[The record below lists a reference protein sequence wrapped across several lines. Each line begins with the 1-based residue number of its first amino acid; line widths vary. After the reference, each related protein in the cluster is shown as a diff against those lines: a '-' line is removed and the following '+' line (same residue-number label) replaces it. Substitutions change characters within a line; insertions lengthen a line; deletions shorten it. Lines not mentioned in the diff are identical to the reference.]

1 MRATPDTGFDALSA
15 SPQSLE
21 ITRALLARGRQQTL
35 HECLDAELT
44 LTRTTIRT
52 PDFLEGVRVALAD
65 KDRSPPGNVRRRADR
80 RCWPEHLRREQVL
93 RADRGEAELAEIS
106 AWFDRL

>member
-1 MRATPDTGFDALSA
+1 MRATPGTGVDALSA

-21 ITRALLARGRQQTL
+21 ITHALLARGRQQRL
-35 HECLDAELT
+35 RECLDTELT

-52 PDFLEGVRVALAD
+52 PDFLEGVRAALVD
-65 KDRSPPGNVRRRADR
+65 KDRSPTGNLRRRAER
-80 RCWPEHLRREQVL
+80 PCWPEHLRREQVL

-106 AWFDRL
+106 VWFDRL